1 MTQDTRAEHL
11 HELANIIRLLF
22 WQGHRQGADTMERLG
37 MTMPQAMVLL
47 GLETNGGQCTMSE
60 LVQATQQSPGTLTG
74 IVDRLI
80 AARFVERDRDAADRR
95 VVWVRLT
102 DAGQAKITRI
112 NAERETDIT
121 QMTETFNDIEIA
133 QFTALMG
140 RLLHAVEAK
149 IMGDI

>member
-1 MTQDTRAEHL
+1 MTQDSRAEHL

-22 WQGHRQGADTMERLG
+22 WQGHRQGADTMERLE

-80 AARFVERDRDAADRR
+80 AARYVERDRDAADRR

-102 DAGQAKITRI
+102 DTGQAKITTI
-112 NAERETDIT
+112 NAERERDIT
-121 QMTETFNDIEIA
+121 QMTETFNDAEIA
-133 QFTALMG
+133 QFTVLMG
-140 RLLHAVEAK
+140 RLLQAVEAK

>member
-1 MTQDTRAEHL
+1 MTQDSRAEHL

-102 DAGQAKITRI
+102 DTGHAKITTI
-112 NAERETDIT
+112 NAERERDIT
-121 QMTETFNDIEIA
+121 QMTETFNDAEIA
-133 QFTALMG
+133 QFTVLMG
-140 RLLHAVEAK
+140 RLMHAVEAK
-149 IMGDI
+149 LIEQN

>member
-1 MTQDTRAEHL
+1 MTQDSRAEHL

-102 DAGQAKITRI
+102 DTGHAKITTI
-112 NAERETDIT
+112 NTERERDIT
-121 QMTETFNDIEIA
+121 QMTETFNDAEIA
-133 QFTALMG
+133 QFTVLMG

-149 IMGDI
+149 LIKQN

>member
-1 MTQDTRAEHL
+1 
-11 HELANIIRLLF
+11 
-22 WQGHRQGADTMERLG
+22 
-37 MTMPQAMVLL
+37 MPQAMVLL

-149 IMGDI
+149 IMEQN